1 MPIKVGE
8 KLPSVEVYEG
18 DPGTKLSM
26 ADLFKGKKGILFAVP
41 GAFTPGCSKVG
52 EKLPS
57 VEVYEGDPGTKLS
70 MADLFKGKKG
80 ILFAVPGAFTPGCSK
95 AAEMKAKGIQEIACV
110 SVNDVFVM
118 SAWGKEHAAE
128 GKVRMLADPTGAF
141 TQPPC
146 LWCVFIT
153 EMGIRLLSHSSV
165 IQSRFYCY
173 QLDQPPVFLAN
184 KLRYAMLVQDGV
196 VKKLN
201 VEPDGHGLTCSLS
214 SSMLSLVRTFEPLV
228 EGGCELSAPY
238 LEVNSD
244 SHDALGQYLR
254 LLDGVFLNRVLRLI
268 DPNPKAERVYR
279 NERSDEVLRV
289 QNLSILTRHLRQYY
303 QVCE

>member
-41 GAFTPGCSKVG
+41 GAFTPGCSK
-52 EKLPS
+52 
-57 VEVYEGDPGTKLS
+57 
-70 MADLFKGKKG
+70 
-80 ILFAVPGAFTPGCSK
+80 
-95 AAEMKAKGIQEIACV
+95 
-110 SVNDVFVM
+110 
-118 SAWGKEHAAE
+118 
-128 GKVRMLADPTGAF
+128 
-141 TQPPC
+141 
-146 LWCVFIT
+146 
-153 EMGIRLLSHSSV
+153 
-165 IQSRFYCY
+165 
-173 QLDQPPVFLAN
+173 
-184 KLRYAMLVQDGV
+184 
-196 VKKLN
+196 
-201 VEPDGHGLTCSLS
+201 
-214 SSMLSLVRTFEPLV
+214 VRTFEPLV

-289 QNLSILTRHLRQYY
+289 QNLSIRCTLTMGVGQSLGLPPGSGPH
-303 QVCE
+303 QVGCTDVMADHTREVQQPGPSWDPQ